1 LSRDYRPPRENTA
14 SAQFS
19 VALAIPVAD
28 QRAIHAACEEVLEPV
43 LEAILE
49 EEGLDGHD
57 LLPLLDIEPAWAPHP
72 G

>member
-1 LSRDYRPPRENTA
+1 M
-14 SAQFS
+14 
-19 VALAIPVAD
+19 ALAIPVAD
-28 QRAIHAACEEVLEPV
+28 QRALHAACEEVLEPV